1 MNANL
6 EKTAKI
12 LKQQK
17 KFIANA
23 HKVVETQQDKIDQVL
38 EKFAALATFLET
50 YGLDDNLEAKIAS
63 ASENKNEREKKMLDK
78 LRRVYERIK
87 ENAKKEGKTEVKKD
101 EIATIGKELEKLQLC
116 QEVLDNIFKN

>member
-1 MNANL
+1 MKKFVPFQESQTRDAVDGDMNANL

-63 ASENKNEREKKMLDK
+63 ASSE
-78 LRRVYERIK
+78 
-87 ENAKKEGKTEVKKD
+87 
-101 EIATIGKELEKLQLC
+101 
-116 QEVLDNIFKN
+116 